1 MNTVTLNDGNKIPA
15 VNQVE
20 CNPFFQQR
28 ELRAF
33 LDKDNVRIEAYQP
46 LGHGNSAL
54 LTHSTITGLAEKYGK
69 NAGQI
74 ILRFELQDGL
84 IVLPKSTN
92 PERIAGN
99 IDVFDFELSED
110 EMETIRGLDTGKGSH
125 DPEAPGVAEMLLA
138 NYKIHD

>member
-54 LTHSTITGLAEKYGK
+54 LTHSAITGPAE
-69 NAGQI
+69 N
-74 ILRFELQDGL
+74 
-84 IVLPKSTN
+84 T
-92 PERIAGN
+92 ERMRDRSSSDLNGRM
-99 IDVFDFELSED
+99 DLSYFRSPR
-110 EMETIRGLDTGKGSH
+110 IRSGSQ
-125 DPEAPGVAEMLLA
+125 ENRCL
-138 NYKIHD
+138 

>member
-33 LDKDNVRIEAYQP
+33 IDKDNVRIEAYQP

-54 LTHSTITGLAEKYGK
+54 LTHSAITGPAEKYGK

-74 ILRFELQDGL
+74 LLRFERQDGL

-92 PERIAGN
+92 PERIAGKSMSL
-99 IDVFDFELSED
+99 ILK
-110 EMETIRGLDTGKGSH
+110 L
-125 DPEAPGVAEMLLA
+125 PC
-138 NYKIHD
+138 